1 MIIFNRVIKLSKGL
15 HGLNWLRITIYYI
28 FLISQTLE
36 IPLGCLWC
44 YADEGRWLPLDWTP
58 VHCRLTPIVTCY
70 LEWDNADK
78 VHCLRTYYSVQ
89 HLTVNSGARTSNLS
103 ITNDT
108 EPCVTFHSI
117 SHWCSSRW
125 FAILS
130 SFCVDEKNWQSDF
143 PYKRH
148 YAYQESKKRWTQFL
162 YLQVTWQCLIAE
174 KLCHLVISFKICST
188 FLNISPIILFFL
200 LTCKLTFEQINK
212 SLHTDHF
219 NCWAVRNNKTCLLPL
234 G

>member
-1 MIIFNRVIKLSKGL
+1 MSTNLIQCTTFNCQQWGSNQQPFDYQWHRALCHFSFHIALMFVQVVCDPLL
-15 HGLNWLRITIYYI
+15 
-28 FLISQTLE
+28 FL
-36 IPLGCLWC
+36 
-44 YADEGRWLPLDWTP
+44 
-58 VHCRLTPIVTCY
+58 
-70 LEWDNADK
+70 
-78 VHCLRTYYSVQ
+78 
-89 HLTVNSGARTSNLS
+89 
-103 ITNDT
+103 
-108 EPCVTFHSI
+108 
-117 SHWCSSRW
+117 
-125 FAILS
+125 
-130 SFCVDEKNWQSDF
+130 CVDEKNWQSDF

-188 FLNISPIILFFL
+188 FLNISPINLFFS

>member
-1 MIIFNRVIKLSKGL
+1 MSTVGL
-15 HGLNWLRITIYYI
+15 EPATFRLPMTQSLVSLFIPYRTMFVQVVCDPLL
-28 FLISQTLE
+28 FL
-36 IPLGCLWC
+36 
-44 YADEGRWLPLDWTP
+44 
-58 VHCRLTPIVTCY
+58 
-70 LEWDNADK
+70 
-78 VHCLRTYYSVQ
+78 
-89 HLTVNSGARTSNLS
+89 
-103 ITNDT
+103 
-108 EPCVTFHSI
+108 
-117 SHWCSSRW
+117 
-125 FAILS
+125 
-130 SFCVDEKNWQSDF
+130 CVDEKNWQSDF

-148 YAYQESKKRWTQFL
+148 YAYQESKKRLTQFL

-219 NCWAVRNNKTCLLPL
+219 NCWAVRNNKSCLLPL

>member
-1 MIIFNRVIKLSKGL
+1 MSTVGL
-15 HGLNWLRITIYYI
+15 EPTTFRLPMTQSLVSLFIPYRIDVRPAGLRSSP
-28 FLISQTLE
+28 FL
-36 IPLGCLWC
+36 
-44 YADEGRWLPLDWTP
+44 
-58 VHCRLTPIVTCY
+58 
-70 LEWDNADK
+70 
-78 VHCLRTYYSVQ
+78 
-89 HLTVNSGARTSNLS
+89 
-103 ITNDT
+103 
-108 EPCVTFHSI
+108 
-117 SHWCSSRW
+117 
-125 FAILS
+125 
-130 SFCVDEKNWQSDF
+130 CVDEKNWQSDF

-148 YAYQESKKRWTQFL
+148 YAHQESKKRWTQFL

-234 G
+234 S

>member
-1 MIIFNRVIKLSKGL
+1 MSTVGL
-15 HGLNWLRITIYYI
+15 EPAPFDFSFHIALMFVQLVCDPLL
-28 FLISQTLE
+28 FL
-36 IPLGCLWC
+36 
-44 YADEGRWLPLDWTP
+44 
-58 VHCRLTPIVTCY
+58 
-70 LEWDNADK
+70 
-78 VHCLRTYYSVQ
+78 
-89 HLTVNSGARTSNLS
+89 
-103 ITNDT
+103 
-108 EPCVTFHSI
+108 
-117 SHWCSSRW
+117 
-125 FAILS
+125 
-130 SFCVDEKNWQSDF
+130 CVDEKNWQSDF

-188 FLNISPIILFFL
+188 FLSPIILFFL

>member
-1 MIIFNRVIKLSKGL
+1 MGL
-15 HGLNWLRITIYYI
+15 EPATFRLPMTQSLVSLFIPYRIDVRPAGLRSSP
-28 FLISQTLE
+28 FL
-36 IPLGCLWC
+36 
-44 YADEGRWLPLDWTP
+44 
-58 VHCRLTPIVTCY
+58 
-70 LEWDNADK
+70 
-78 VHCLRTYYSVQ
+78 
-89 HLTVNSGARTSNLS
+89 
-103 ITNDT
+103 
-108 EPCVTFHSI
+108 
-117 SHWCSSRW
+117 
-125 FAILS
+125 
-130 SFCVDEKNWQSDF
+130 CVDEKNWQSDF